1 MMTNDPQTLIAIRN
15 TLQAA
20 QRILITSHI
29 RPDGDAIGS
38 MLGFGLALRHAGKEV
53 VMALSDSVPPNMLH
67 LTGSRE
73 IVRAPQGKFDTF
85 IIVDAADIKR
95 IGAAFNSHQPDI
107 QVDHHITNPRY
118 ARFNWV
124 DPQSVATAAI
134 LAEILPE
141 LGLEITL
148 PVAEALLTGIITDT
162 IGFRTSNMNPKA
174 LRIAADL
181 MEKGANLPE
190 LYYRGLVQRS
200 FEEARYWGVGLSTL
214 QKKGRIIWSTLTQAD
229 RRTVGYNGNDDADLA
244 NLLSSISECDIAI
257 LFNEQKH
264 DHVKVSWRAQP
275 GWDVSKLAA
284 QFGGGG
290 HPAAA
295 GAEISGSLEEVQARV
310 LAATE
315 DFMSSISNS

>member
-1 MMTNDPQTLIAIRN
+1 MKMTDPQTLTSMRE

-20 QRILITSHI
+20 HRILITSHI

-38 MLGFGLALRHAGKEV
+38 MLGFGLALRQAGKDV
-53 VMALSDSVPPNMLH
+53 VMGLSDSIPQNLLH
-67 LTGSRE
+67 LPGSRE
-73 IVRAPQGKFDTF
+73 IVRTPRGEFDTF
-85 IIVDAADIKR
+85 IIVDAADFKR
-95 IGAAFNSHQPDI
+95 IGAAFNAHQPDI
-107 QVDHHITNPRY
+107 QVDHHITNPGY
-118 ARFNWV
+118 ARLNWV
-124 DPQSVATAAI
+124 DPDSVATAAI
-134 LAEILPE
+134 LAEILPQ
-141 LGLEITL
+141 LGLEITQ
-148 PVAEALLTGIITDT
+148 PVAEALLTGIVTDT
-162 IGFRTSNMNPKA
+162 IGFRTSNMNPQA
-174 LRIAADL
+174 LRLAADL

-315 DFMSSISNS
+315 DFMSSSPNS